1 MVAMATARCVGN
13 GVKTMSTNITYR
25 RVVVYKPRLLAL
37 YRRRGAS
44 QAVSRWEEGRV
55 LGYAHERVALDAQEL
70 VEVELAVAVEVRLH
84 EEPPHAR
91 HVASL
96 GLGLGLGGLR

>member
-1 MVAMATARCVGN
+1 MW
-13 GVKTMSTNITYR
+13 R
-25 RVVVYKPRLLAL
+25 RTRHDGAPRGELSDIVP
-37 YRRRGAS
+37 RR
-44 QAVSRWEEGRV
+44 
-55 LGYAHERVALDAQEL
+55 YAHERVALDAQEL